1 MYVKNTENL
10 GLRSVH
16 LAVSEDC
23 VIAYAQIS
31 GSQGGEQ
38 YITVFSEKS
47 QIKKKLYGG
56 YIGECLVLTNYKL
69 AVNPDYMFDFSAD
82 EEEIYLERIKETAPH
97 MLEEYR
103 FQNAVNGML
112 YTCNAQAKNV
122 LDPFSYKL
130 VPTIEQNE
138 ETVGIWKRKIEEGE
152 CQRIS
157 TFSLLEFSVFDTKSI
172 YYIRYGYLYR
182 IEI

>member
-1 MYVKNTENL
+1 M

-56 YIGECLVLTNYKL
+56 YIGECLDLTNYKL

-122 LDPFSYKL
+122 LEPFSYKL

-157 TFSLLEFSVFDTKSI
+157 TVSLLEFSVFDTKSI